1 MFNIGDKIVYP
12 MHGAGEIVAIEE
24 REILG
29 DVHKYYI
36 MRLPINDL
44 KVMVPVKNAKEIGV
58 RDISDADTMEMV
70 LKALSSEE
78 EVSMPKNWN
87 RRYRYNLD
95 KIKSGDLMEIA
106 DVVRSLESLDREKS
120 LSTGERKI
128 LNEAKQIIVSE
139 MVLVFEKNVEEVT
152 KLIDDAIFG

>member
-36 MRLPINDL
+36 VRLPINDL
-44 KVMVPVKNAKEIGV
+44 KVMVPVKNAKEVGV
-58 RDISDADTMEMV
+58 RYISDADTMEKV
-70 LKALSSEE
+70 LKNLSSGEII
-78 EVSMPKNWN
+78 SMPKNWN

>member
-44 KVMVPVKNAKEIGV
+44 KVMVPVKNAKELGV
-58 RDISDADTMEMV
+58 RDISEADTMEKV

>member
-36 MRLPINDL
+36 VRLPINDL

-58 RDISDADTMEMV
+58 RDISDADTMEKV

-128 LNEAKQIIVSE
+128 LNESNQIIVSE

>member
-12 MHGAGEIVAIEE
+12 MHGAGEIVAIEK

-58 RDISDADTMEMV
+58 RDISDADTMEKV
-70 LKALSSEE
+70 LKTLSSEE

-87 RRYRYNLD
+87 RRYRFNLE
-95 KIKSGDLMEIA
+95 KIKSGDLTEIA
-106 DVVRSLESLDREKS
+106 DVIKCLENLDKKKS

-128 LNEAKQIIVSE
+128 LTEARQIIVSE
-139 MVLVFEKNVEEVT
+139 MALVFDKNVEEIS
-152 KLIDDAIFG
+152 KLINDAIFG

>member
-58 RDISDADTMEMV
+58 RDISDADTMEKV

-128 LNEAKQIIVSE
+128 LNETKQIIVSE

>member
-1 MFNIGDKIVYP
+1 
-12 MHGAGEIVAIEE
+12 
-24 REILG
+24 
-29 DVHKYYI
+29 

-58 RDISDADTMEMV
+58 RDISDADTMEKV

>member
-58 RDISDADTMEMV
+58 RDISDADTMEKV

-128 LNEAKQIIVSE
+128 LYEAKQIIVSE
-139 MVLVFEKNVEEVT
+139 MVLVFEKSVEEVT

>member
-29 DVHKYYI
+29 NVHKYYI

-44 KVMVPVKNAKEIGV
+44 KVMVPVKNAEEIGV
-58 RDISDADTMEMV
+58 RNISDSETMKKV
-70 LKALSSEE
+70 LEALSSEVE
-78 EVSMPKNWN
+78 ISMPKNWN

-95 KIKSGDLMEIA
+95 KIKSGDLKEIA
-106 DVVRSLESLDREKS
+106 DVVRCLENLDREKS

-128 LNEAKQIIVSE
+128 LTEAKQIIVSE
-139 MVLVFEKNVEEVT
+139 MVLVFDKKVEEVT

>member
-44 KVMVPVKNAKEIGV
+44 KVMVPVKNAKEVGV
-58 RDISDADTMEMV
+58 RDISDADTMEKV
-70 LKALSSEE
+70 LKNLSSEE
-78 EVSMPKNWN
+78 IISMPKNWN

>member
-36 MRLPINDL
+36 VRLPINDL
-44 KVMVPVKNAKEIGV
+44 KVMVPVKNAKEVGV
-58 RDISDADTMEMV
+58 RDISDADTMEKV
-70 LKALSSEE
+70 LKNLSSGEII
-78 EVSMPKNWN
+78 SMPKNWN

-139 MVLVFEKNVEEVT
+139 MVLVFEKNVEEVS

>member
-44 KVMVPVKNAKEIGV
+44 KVMVPVKNAKDIGV
-58 RDISDADTMEMV
+58 RDISDADTMEKV
-70 LKALSSEE
+70 LKALSSQE

>member
-58 RDISDADTMEMV
+58 RDISDADTMEKV

-152 KLIDDAIFG
+152 KLINDAIFG

>member
-29 DVHKYYI
+29 NVHKYYI

-44 KVMVPVKNAKEIGV
+44 KVMVPVKNAEEIGV
-58 RDISDADTMEMV
+58 RNISDSETMKKV
-70 LKALSSEE
+70 LEVLSSEVE
-78 EVSMPKNWN
+78 ISMPKNWN
-87 RRYRYNLD
+87 RRYRFNLE
-95 KIKSGDLMEIA
+95 KIKSGDLTEIA
-106 DVVRSLESLDREKS
+106 DVIKCLENLDKKKS

-128 LNEAKQIIVSE
+128 LTEARQIIVSE
-139 MVLVFEKNVEEVT
+139 MALVFDKNVEEIS
-152 KLIDDAIFG
+152 KLINDAIFG

>member
-29 DVHKYYI
+29 DVHKYYKV
-36 MRLPINDL
+36 RLPINDL
-44 KVMVPVKNAKEIGV
+44 KVMVPVKNAKEVGV
-58 RDISDADTMEMV
+58 RDISDADTMEKV
-70 LKALSSEE
+70 LKNLSSGEII
-78 EVSMPKNWN
+78 SMPKNWN

>member
-29 DVHKYYI
+29 NVHKYYI

-44 KVMVPVKNAKEIGV
+44 KVMVPVKNAEEIGV
-58 RDISDADTMEMV
+58 RNISDSETMKKV
-70 LKALSSEE
+70 LGVLSSEVE
-78 EVSMPKNWN
+78 ISMPKNWN

-95 KIKSGDLMEIA
+95 KIKSGDLNEIA
-106 DVVRSLESLDREKS
+106 DVVRCLESLDREKS

-128 LNEAKQIIVSE
+128 LTEAKQIIVSE
-139 MVLVFEKNVEEVT
+139 MVLVFDKKVEEVT

>member
-58 RDISDADTMEMV
+58 RDISDADTMEKV

-139 MVLVFEKNVEEVT
+139 MVLVFEKSVEEVT

>member
-36 MRLPINDL
+36 VRLPINDL

-58 RDISDADTMEMV
+58 RDISDADTMEKV
-70 LKALSSEE
+70 LKNLSSEE

>member
-58 RDISDADTMEMV
+58 RDISDADTMEKV

-128 LNEAKQIIVSE
+128 LNEAKKIIVSE

>member
-1 MFNIGDKIVYP
+1 M
-12 MHGAGEIVAIEE
+12 
-24 REILG
+24 
-29 DVHKYYI
+29 
-36 MRLPINDL
+36 
-44 KVMVPVKNAKEIGV
+44 PVKNAKEIGV
-58 RDISDADTMEMV
+58 RDISDADTMEKV

-106 DVVRSLESLDREKS
+106 DVVRSLESRDREKS

>member
-29 DVHKYYI
+29 NVHNYYI
-36 MRLPINDL
+36 MKLPINNL
-44 KVMVPVKNAKEIGV
+44 KVMVPVKNAEEVGV
-58 RDISDADTMEMV
+58 RKISDVQTMKNV
-70 LKALSSEE
+70 LETLSSREE
-78 EVSMPKNWN
+78 ISMPKNWN
-87 RRYRYNLD
+87 RRYRFNLD
-95 KIKSGDLMEIA
+95 KIKSGDLTEIA
-106 DVVRSLESLDREKS
+106 DVVKCLENLDRQKS

-128 LNEAKQIIVSE
+128 LTEARQIIISE
-139 MVLVFEKNVEEVT
+139 MALVFDKKVEEIT

>member
-36 MRLPINDL
+36 VRLPINDL

-95 KIKSGDLMEIA
+95 KIKSGDLIEIA

>member
-58 RDISDADTMEMV
+58 RDISDADTMEEV
-70 LKALSSEE
+70 LKNLSSEE
-78 EVSMPKNWN
+78 IISMPKNWN

>member
-58 RDISDADTMEMV
+58 RDISDADTMEKV

-128 LNEAKQIIVSE
+128 LNEAKQIILSE

>member
-44 KVMVPVKNAKEIGV
+44 KVMVPVKNAEEIGV
-58 RDISDADTMEMV
+58 RDISDADTMEKV

>member
-44 KVMVPVKNAKEIGV
+44 KVTVPVKNAKEIGV
-58 RDISDADTMEMV
+58 RDISDADTMEKV

>member
-58 RDISDADTMEMV
+58 RDISDADTMEKV

-78 EVSMPKNWN
+78 EFSMPKNWN

>member
-36 MRLPINDL
+36 VRLPINDL

-58 RDISDADTMEMV
+58 RDISDADTMEKV

>member
-29 DVHKYYI
+29 NVHNYYI
-36 MRLPINDL
+36 MKLPINNL
-44 KVMVPVKNAKEIGV
+44 KVMVPVKNAEEVGV
-58 RDISDADTMEMV
+58 RKISDAQTMKNVLDT
-70 LKALSSEE
+70 LSSRKEI
-78 EVSMPKNWN
+78 SMPKNWN
-87 RRYRYNLD
+87 RRYRFNLD
-95 KIKSGDLMEIA
+95 KIKSGDLTEIA
-106 DVVRSLESLDREKS
+106 DVVKCLEKLDRQKS

-128 LNEAKQIIVSE
+128 LTEARQIIVSE
-139 MVLVFEKNVEEVT
+139 MALVFDKKVEEIT

>member
-44 KVMVPVKNAKEIGV
+44 KVMVPVKNAEEIGV
-58 RDISDADTMEMV
+58 RDISDTETMETV

-78 EVSMPKNWN
+78 EISMPKNWN

-95 KIKSGDLMEIA
+95 KIKSGDLTEIA
-106 DVVRSLESLDREKS
+106 DVVRCLENLDREKS

-128 LNEAKQIIVSE
+128 LTEAKQIIVSE
-139 MVLVFEKNVEEVT
+139 MVLVFGKNVEEVT

>member
-36 MRLPINDL
+36 IRLPINDL

-58 RDISDADTMEMV
+58 RDISDADTMEKV
-70 LKALSSEE
+70 LKDLSSEE

>member
-58 RDISDADTMEMV
+58 RDISDADTMEKV

-152 KLIDDAIFG
+152 KLIDDSIFG